1 MNIQSSQEIVE
12 YLKMCY
18 GHYQQVGYFYDF
30 ETYKILDFVGLSHAL
45 KQAQANLSLKPP
57 KQMKDIN
64 QIK

>member
-1 MNIQSSQEIVE
+1 
-12 YLKMCY
+12 MCY